1 MVVLGVV
8 AADKQVIQKGVL
20 LVAQEQRRK
29 AHPYPIL
36 LTKPGQLGNNG
47 RFPGERAKAGDLSCR
62 SQSGGDSGHK
72 VQSFSRG
79 LGGGTSECPSAE
91 ALASSRLAN
100 DLVSIAYVADLN
112 SRRNTFPAADIG
124 NDATNSIWRGI
135 L

>member
-29 AHPYPIL
+29 AHPYPVL

-47 RFPGERAKAGDLSCR
+47 RFPGERAKAGD
-62 SQSGGDSGHK
+62 SGHK
-72 VQSFSRG
+72 VQSFSRW

>member
-1 MVVLGVV
+1 MPVCRPTTSL
-8 AADKQVIQKGVL
+8 QKGVL

-29 AHPYPIL
+29 AHPYLVL

-62 SQSGGDSGHK
+62 SQSGGDSDHK
-72 VQSFSRG
+72 VQSFSRW
-79 LGGGTSECPSAE
+79 LGGSTSECPSAE

-100 DLVSIAYVADLN
+100 DLVSIAAYVADLN